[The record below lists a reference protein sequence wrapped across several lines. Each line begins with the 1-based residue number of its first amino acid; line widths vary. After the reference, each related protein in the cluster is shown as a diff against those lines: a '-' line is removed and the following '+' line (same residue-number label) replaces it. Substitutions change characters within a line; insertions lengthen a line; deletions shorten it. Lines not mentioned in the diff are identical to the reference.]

1 MRKGGID
8 KKLLWCTRQE
18 LRVAWIRV
26 VVVQSKRMSGSFGIR
41 FKGRN
46 FGLE

>member
-1 MRKGGID
+1 MRKGETG
-8 KKLLWCTRQE
+8 KKLLWCTRQG

-26 VVVQSKRMSGSFGIR
+26 VVVQTKRVRISFGIH

-46 FGLE
+46 FGFE

>member
-1 MRKGGID
+1 MIKGEID

-18 LRVAWIRV
+18 LRVDWIRV
-26 VVVQSKRMSGSFGIR
+26 VVVQTKRVSRSFGIR